1 MNQPLVWSLWRT
13 WQSLHNGAS
22 YGVLLWVICAV
33 ALAASADSMDATAA
47 TDADSSPALPTEPE
61 LPATEQS
68 TPEAGT
74 DAPTPADDT
83 STNSEPMNLE
93 RLHELL
99 LRIDPALERDNN
111 VWQFRLRDRLMIT
124 VADAN
129 ADRMRIMSPVI
140 ESSQLDETLMFRLL
154 QANFDSALDARY
166 AVANDVLW
174 SVFIHP
180 LSPLDEQQLSSGVYQ
195 TFTAAT
201 TFGTLFSSG
210 MFIYGGGD
218 SNEELEQ
225 LQRELDALLKP
236 TI

>member
-1 MNQPLVWSLWRT
+1 MKHTSTPVRQ
-13 WQSLHNGAS
+13 H
-22 YGVLLWVICAV
+22 LLWILWPLLLTLSCWFPV
-33 ALAASADSMDATAA
+33 LAADTPATA
-47 TDADSSPALPTEPE
+47 SSAQATEPNASQ
-61 LPATEQS
+61 P
-68 TPEAGT
+68 TPQQAEPDAGEA
-74 DAPTPADDT
+74 PADDP
-83 STNSEPMNLE
+83 SAADSPSDNGLPMDLQ

-99 LRIDPALERDNN
+99 LRIDPELQRDNN
-111 VWQFRLRDRLMIT
+111 AWQFRLRERILIA

-140 ESSQLDETLMFRLL
+140 EAAELDDTLMLRLL

-180 LSPLDEQQLSSGVYQ
+180 LSPLDEQQLSSGIFQ

-218 SNEELEQ
+218 SNEELEK
-225 LQRELDALLKP
+225 LQQELDELLSP
-236 TI
+236 SI

>member
-1 MNQPLVWSLWRT
+1 MKHTSTPAR
-13 WQSLHNGAS
+13 HH
-22 YGVLLWVICAV
+22 LLWILWPPLLTLSCWLPV
-33 ALAASADSMDATAA
+33 LAEDTAAMASTAQATAPNA
-47 TDADSSPALPTEPE
+47 SQQAKPDAG
-61 LPATEQS
+61 
-68 TPEAGT
+68 EA
-74 DAPTPADDT
+74 PADDPSAADT
-83 STNSEPMNLE
+83 PSDNGLPMDLQ

-99 LRIDPALERDNN
+99 LRIDPELQRDNSA
-111 VWQFRLRDRLMIT
+111 WQFRLRERIMIA

-140 ESSQLDETLMFRLL
+140 EAAELDDALMLRLL

-180 LSPLDEQQLSSGVYQ
+180 LSPLDEQQLSSGIFQ

-218 SNEELEQ
+218 SNEELEK
-225 LQRELDALLKP
+225 LQQELDELLNP
-236 TI
+236 SI